1 MEQIKPDTIDGAEGD
16 FGKAGLQYR
25 TGEDPRHLQHKI
37 VEPRETIPGSYL
49 NMITSLVYA
58 LEAKDKYTSGHSRRV
73 AAIAAAIAKELGL
86 PKHRM
91 DKIAITGLIHDI
103 GKIGVR
109 ESVLNKPGKLT
120 NDEYQHVISHCEIGE
135 RILHPI
141 IKDEEIL
148 DMVRHHHEHYDG
160 TGYPD
165 GLSGRDIPLAFRAST
180 VGEIYSQIESS
191 LAMDNILSKNAS
203 ILAMADAY
211 DAMMSPRSYRA
222 ALSVEAAAEEVRKGT
237 GSQFDP
243 EVAAALLRITNSLTP
258 LFQEA
263 QNRTGKEAERLA
275 KEKTKRE
282 TEEAK
287 KDTEVEIQAKKEP
300 ERLAKEETK
309 REAEEAKKDTEV
321 EIQAKK
327 EPERLAKEET
337 KREAEEAKQ
346 AREVE
351 IQAKKE
357 PERLAKE
364 ETKREAEEAK
374 QAREVE
380 IETKKE
386 ATHDIGAKIYEGNVM
401 LVVPPPVGFEQVSQF
416 KEYLERVENLRI
428 LFFGASADEGFII
441 AVSVQ
446 QPMTLIRILNEMPM
460 VEKAI
465 KKSKKQI
472 VLMLKDTAAH

>member
-49 NMITSLVYA
+49 NMVTSLVYA

-309 REAEEAKKDTEV
+309 REAEEAK
-321 EIQAKK
+321 
-327 EPERLAKEET
+327 
-337 KREAEEAKQ
+337 Q

>member
-49 NMITSLVYA
+49 NMVTSLVYA

-309 REAEEAKKDTEV
+309 REAEEAK
-321 EIQAKK
+321 
-327 EPERLAKEET
+327 
-337 KREAEEAKQ
+337 
-346 AREVE
+346 
-351 IQAKKE
+351 
-357 PERLAKE
+357 
-364 ETKREAEEAK
+364 

-386 ATHDIGAKIYEGNVM
+386 ATHDIGAKIYEGNIM

>member
-49 NMITSLVYA
+49 NMVTSLVYA

-282 TEEAK
+282 
-287 KDTEVEIQAKKEP
+287 
-300 ERLAKEETK
+300 
-309 REAEEAKKDTEV
+309 AEEAKKDT
-321 EIQAKK
+321 
-327 EPERLAKEET
+327 
-337 KREAEEAKQ
+337 
-346 AREVE
+346 EVE

>member
-49 NMITSLVYA
+49 NMVTSLVYA

-222 ALSVEAAAEEVRKGT
+222 ALSVEAAAEEVRKGA

-282 TEEAK
+282 T
-287 KDTEVEIQAKKEP
+287 
-300 ERLAKEETK
+300 
-309 REAEEAKKDTEV
+309 EEAKKDTEV